1 LDASGAPPQR
11 ITGKR
16 LHIVTLR
23 LTREELDLLRRQ
35 AASYGSMS
43 ELIRSRVFKAVEGD
57 EA

>member
-1 LDASGAPPQR
+1 LDASRAPLQR

-16 LHIVTLR
+16 LHVVTLR
-23 LTREELDLLRRQ
+23 LTREELNLLRRQ

-43 ELIRSRVFKAVEGD
+43 ELIRSKVFRAVEED

>member
-1 LDASGAPPQR
+1 LDASRAPPQR

-35 AASYGSMS
+35 AASYGSVS
-43 ELIRSRVFKAVEGD
+43 ELIRSKVFKAVEDGPP
-57 EA
+57 

>member
-1 LDASGAPPQR
+1 LDASRAPPQR

-23 LTREELDLLRRQ
+23 LTKEELDLLRRQ

-43 ELIRSRVFKAVEGD
+43 ELIRSKVFKAVEGG
-57 EA
+57 

>member
-23 LTREELDLLRRQ
+23 LTKEELDLLRRQ

-43 ELIRSRVFKAVEGD
+43 ELIRSKVFKAVEGG
-57 EA
+57 

>member
-1 LDASGAPPQR
+1 LDASRTPPQR

-23 LTREELDLLRRQ
+23 LSREELGLLRRQ
-35 AASYGSMS
+35 AASYGSIS
-43 ELIRSRVFKAVEGD
+43 ELIRSRVFKAVEED